1 MCRCSAHLLRF
12 IKNDDRMIGRYNIN
26 WSTAAK
32 LITYGVNDAGS
43 SIFRTLF
50 QRGVKS
56 LCINNHYR
64 DVTTLRKRIYLI
76 QIITVINKITC
87 FLPIML
93 HKVIDR
99 YIKAFLYTFTN
110 SDTWYDHNKLSP
122 SIQFVEFKHTFNIDV
137 CFTCTGFHLNIKLTM
152 PKLVYHLI

>member
-1 MCRCSAHLLRF
+1 
-12 IKNDDRMIGRYNIN
+12 MISGYNIN
-26 WSTAAK
+26 WSATAKFIA
-32 LITYGVNDAGS
+32 YGVDDAGS
-43 SIFRTLF
+43 GIFRPLF
-50 QRGVKS
+50 QRSIKS

-87 FLPIML
+87 FLPIEL
-93 HKVIDR
+93 HKVIYR

-110 SDTWYDHNKLSP
+110 SDTWHNHNKLSP
-122 SIQFVEFKHTFNIDV
+122 SIQFVEFKHTFDINV